1 MTNKIFNLGS
11 LLETHDHPF
20 KVIDLSLKVVAVN
33 QAWELYF
40 GLDRSECIG
49 QPCCADNSE
58 CRHKKLAQSLEP
70 YAGLYPHKLSD
81 DKQTSLHVRGYP
93 LIDADGSLYIG
104 ESVVHAPYTASQSEP
119 TSRMLGRSAAFN
131 SLKTT
136 LKKAANTLTPVL
148 LLGETGTGKELAAEF
163 VHQHSARAEGELVV
177 VDCTGLGEELF
188 ESELFGH
195 EKGAFT
201 GAAGIKKGLFQ
212 LAHKSTLFFDEI
224 GELPLSQQ
232 PKLLRA
238 LESGQFRRVGGTTTH
253 HSDVRIICATHR
265 DLAEMVAQ
273 GQFREDLYYRLSVF
287 PVSIPPL
294 RDRREDIPLLCD
306 HLLNQISK
314 ANNCAFKLNKQA
326 LIKLMQHSWPGN
338 IRELRNIMQ
347 LAAALCDNQC
357 IDDADIQIQPTISDR
372 PTTISEQSA
381 FTSTTQTNTNQLN
394 PLEQV
399 EADFISG
406 LIAKL
411 DGRRKEVAK
420 EMNISER
427 TLYRKLKRYNLN
439 QASH

>member
-1 MTNKIFNLGS
+1 MNNKIFNLKS
-11 LLETHDHPF
+11 LLETHDQPF
-20 KVIDLSLKVVAVN
+20 KVIDLSLNVVAVN
-33 QAWELYF
+33 QAWERYF

-49 QPCCADNSE
+49 QPCCLDNSE
-58 CRHKKLAQSLEP
+58 CRHNKLAQSLEP
-70 YAGLYPHKLSD
+70 YAGHYPHKLSGG
-81 DKQTSLHVRGYP
+81 KQTNLRVRGYP

-104 ESVVHAPYTASQSEP
+104 ESVIPAPYTSSQSEP
-119 TSRMLGRSAAFN
+119 TRMLGRSAVFN
-131 SLKTT
+131 SLETT
-136 LKKAANTLTPVL
+136 LKKAANTLTPAL

-163 VHQHSARAEGELVV
+163 IHQHSDRAKGELVV
-177 VDCTGLGEELF
+177 VDCTSLGEELF

-212 LAHKSTLFFDEI
+212 LAHQGTLFFDEI

-265 DLAEMVAQ
+265 DLAKMVAQ

-314 ANNCAFKLNKQA
+314 ANHCAFKLNKQA

-372 PTTISEQSA
+372 SITICEQSVL
-381 FTSTTQTNTNQLN
+381 TSTTQSNTDQLN

-411 DGRRKEVAK
+411 DGHRKAVAK

-439 QASH
+439 KVSH